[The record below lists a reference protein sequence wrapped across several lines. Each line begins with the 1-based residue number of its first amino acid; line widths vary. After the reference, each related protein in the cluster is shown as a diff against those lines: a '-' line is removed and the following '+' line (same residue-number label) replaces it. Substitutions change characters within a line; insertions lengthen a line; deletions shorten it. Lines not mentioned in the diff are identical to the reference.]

1 MACTVDE
8 DKLTKE
14 QKEAIER
21 EEQLHREM
29 IQRQLDEFPVR
40 DPF

>member
-14 QKEAIER
+14 EKEAIER
-21 EEQLHREM
+21 EEQLHSEM
-29 IQRQLDEFPVR
+29 IKRQLEEFPVK